1 MATPVTGVTA
11 TWNNVDIGEVVDIK
25 VVHGGQMPA
34 TRSGTPWAVDAGT
47 IDISCLATATG
58 SATSP
63 AEYGLKR
70 TLAIAGGGLTYT
82 TKAVLQRLE
91 LVGKVNDVA
100 RYAMSFKRTPE

>member
-1 MATPVTGVTA
+1 MATYATGITA
-11 TWNNVDIGEVVDIK
+11 TWNSVAIGEVIDIK

-34 TRSGTPWAVDAGT
+34 TRSGEPWAVDAGT
-47 IDISCLATATG
+47 IDIQCLSTASG

-63 AEYGLKR
+63 SEYGAKR
-70 TLAIAGGGLTYT
+70 TLAITGGGLTYT